1 MKTTLCFVRHGQTEW
16 NKQTRIQG
24 RVNNP
29 LNNNGINQAKDLGK
43 YLKDNNNDWDIVV
56 SSPLARAYETASII
70 HDILEMSKPIIIED
84 DFMEREF
91 GDCEGALIT
100 KELFVDIVADNIPNM
115 ETSEEIQNR
124 VYNATIKIA
133 EKYSGKKILIVAHSH
148 VIKGLLTKL
157 DTKYSFN
164 DLMYNSALNFFTYS
178 DNKIKIEGI
187 NISTH
192 LD

>member
-1 MKTTLCFVRHGQTEW
+1 
-16 NKQTRIQG
+16 
-24 RVNNP
+24 
-29 LNNNGINQAKDLGK
+29 
-43 YLKDNNNDWDIVV
+43 
-56 SSPLARAYETASII
+56 
-70 HDILEMSKPIIIED
+70 MSK
-84 DFMEREF
+84 
-91 GDCEGALIT
+91 
-100 KELFVDIVADNIPNM
+100 KEAVLNG
-115 ETSEEIQNR
+115 
-124 VYNATIKIA
+124 IKIA

>member
-70 HDILEMSKPIIIED
+70 HDILEMSNPIIIED

-157 DTKYSFN
+157 DSKFSFN

>member
-70 HDILEMSKPIIIED
+70 HDILEMSNPIIIED